1 MALLKVDAENLTKLE
16 MKEYVKSSEDIQIRM
31 KYKDQDEGEMEIK
44 AMIENPIKVMF
55 MINSVIPVPK
65 PNCSGPE
72 TSLTAAKQLEGC
84 DDEGTAS
91 TSPSCDTAFSDTE
104 YWQATDSPSIISII
118 FKVEIFPKKLIFKPD
133 PDKGKMPSKITVN

>member
-1 MALLKVDAENLTKLE
+1 MALLKVDAENISKME

-31 KYKDQDEGEMEIK
+31 LYKDYDEGEMEIK

-72 TSLTAAKQLEGC
+72 VSLT
-84 DDEGTAS
+84 DS
-91 TSPSCDTAFSDTE
+91 T
-104 YWQATDSPSIISII
+104 
-118 FKVEIFPKKLIFKPD
+118 
-133 PDKGKMPSKITVN
+133 M